1 MQNQQVAQEWLL
13 PVAQISLLAVAQ
25 VGFILFLLVAIILV
39 AVLVVRTGVGSR
51 SISQGERSWL
61 DYGNFFVVTWGI
73 VAAIIGFL
81 GILLFRDR
89 FTDVTQALGFLTAY
103 FGAIVGLAGTYIGV
117 KRSSETQRR
126 AEKRVVEAEER
137 VRKAPKQAE
146 PIWRLA
152 RVTLD
157 QYFQRNLGQIR
168 SVFRLSMFV
177 ILIGFGVICFGVVRA
192 FQSPTALLPA
202 TIASLAGVITEF
214 IGATLL
220 LIYRSAIQQAV
231 VYSKALERINS
242 VGMAMQIL
250 DTMPDAPAP
259 DDLKSKTKATLAERV
274 VQQEYEG

>member
-1 MQNQQVAQEWLL
+1 MQNQQAAQESILAVAQ
-13 PVAQISLLAVAQ
+13 VSLLAVAQ
-25 VGFILFLLVAIILV
+25 VGFILFVLVAIAII
-39 AVLVVRTGVGSR
+39 AVLVFRTGVGSR

-61 DYGNFFVVTWGI
+61 DYGSLSVVASGI
-73 VAAIIGFL
+73 LAAFTGFL

-146 PIWRLA
+146 PIWMLA
-152 RVTLD
+152 RVTFD

-168 SVFRLSMFV
+168 SVFRLSMFI

-259 DDLKSKTKATLAERV
+259 DDLKSRTKATLSERV